1 MADAMLSTSRLN
13 DILIAR
19 YKLWLSELDYSPDLQ
34 RSYPDVVRRFCDS
47 IAKRN
52 VLQTT
57 PWDVRKFLIH
67 ESQRK
72 LTYPTMRYLLG
83 VLRNFS
89 QFLQLGGIRGR
100 IPLDSVRMKP
110 EGPRRPPT
118 VVSPSTILKLVAAAR
133 TERDVALVEL
143 LYATG
148 CRPKELVRARVS
160 DLDLESRKMR
170 VTGKD
175 DKVRYVVF
183 GDKAAV
189 AIKAYL
195 HGRNTG
201 YLFQS
206 NWPHKGCIYSCS
218 RRGTW
223 IGEIEIADEDHPVG
237 KRKIIITLGSK
248 RKTSFDA
255 ARNKFEKW
263 KHGLRLVHPKVIP
276 LTTNTVRHILSVLA
290 LRAGIKKIAPRT
302 IRHCFATHMLDGGA
316 DTREIQELLGHS
328 YLTSTQIYTHVSRK
342 RLVQTFDRCHP
353 RGNYSHAEDE
363 K

>member
-1 MADAMLSTSRLN
+1 MADAMLSAPRLN
-13 DILIAR
+13 DELIAL
-19 YKLWLSELDYSPDLQ
+19 YKRWLSELHYSPSVQD
-34 RSYPDVVRRFCDS
+34 SYPDVVRRFCNS
-47 IAKRN
+47 IAKKN

-72 LTYPTMRYLLG
+72 LTYPTIRHVLG

-100 IPLDSVRMKP
+100 IPLDCVRMKP
-110 EGPRRPPT
+110 EGPRKLPT
-118 VVSPSTILKLVAAAR
+118 VVSPSTILKLIAAAR

-148 CRPKELVRARVS
+148 CRPKELVRAKVT

-183 GDKAAV
+183 GNKAAY

-195 HGRNTG
+195 RGRTTG

-206 NWPHKGCIYSCS
+206 NWPHKGFVYSCAS
-218 RRGTW
+218 RGTW
-223 IGEIEIADEDHPVG
+223 IGEIETVDEDHPGG
-237 KRKIIITLGSK
+237 KRKMIITLGSK
-248 RKTSFDA
+248 TKISLDA
-255 ARNKFEKW
+255 ARSKFEKW
-263 KHGLRLVHPKVIP
+263 KRGLRLFHPKVSP
-276 LTTNTVRHILSVLA
+276 LTTNTVRHILNVLA
-290 LRAGIKKIAPRT
+290 LRAGITKIAPRT

-342 RLVQTFDRCHP
+342 RLIQTFDRCHP
-353 RGNYSHAEDE
+353 RGNYGHAEGE

>member
-1 MADAMLSTSRLN
+1 MADAMLSASRLN
-13 DILIAR
+13 NELIAR
-19 YKLWLSELDYSPDLQ
+19 YKCWLSELEYSPDVQ
-34 RSYPDVVRRFCDS
+34 DSYPNVVRRFCDS
-47 IAKRN
+47 IGRRN
-52 VLQTT
+52 VLQTSA
-57 PWDVRKFLIH
+57 WDVRKFLIH

-72 LTYPTMRYLLG
+72 LTYPTIRHLLG
-83 VLRNFS
+83 ILRNFS

-148 CRPKELVRARVS
+148 CRPRELVGARVS

-170 VTGKD
+170 VTGKG

-195 HGRNTG
+195 HGRPTG

-206 NWPHKGCIYSCS
+206 NWSHKGCIYSCS

-223 IGEIEIADEDHPVG
+223 IGEIEIVDEGHPGG
-237 KRKIIITLGSK
+237 KRRTITLGPK
-248 RKTSFDA
+248 RKTSLDA
-255 ARNKFEKW
+255 ARDKFEKW
-263 KHGLRLVHPKVIP
+263 KRGLRLFHPKGAP
-276 LTTNTVRHILSVLA
+276 LTTNTVRHILNVLA
-290 LRAGIKKIAPRT
+290 LQAGIKKIAPRT

-342 RLVQTFDRCHP
+342 RLAQTFDRCHP
-353 RGNYSHAEDE
+353 RGNYSHAGSE